1 MLDDPV
7 AFRSFVER
15 QLELP
20 LAEWAGKTMKSLLRR
35 QLKLPLIEN

>member
-20 LAEWAGKTMKSLLRR
+20 LAEWAGK
-35 QLKLPLIEN
+35 LPLYEALSY